1 MRHHVGLLALALLS
15 FLLHP
20 IDSVAQLNQQKP
32 SNIQDVGVTEHLGEK
47 IPMDLAFANAE
58 GDSITLKELFE
69 DGKPVLLNPVYYEC
83 PQLCSMIKE
92 AIFKGV
98 KDLQWNPGDDYNIV
112 TFSFDPDEG
121 PELAAENKEQYIT
134 KLDREG
140 AENGWHFL
148 TGNKNNIRSL
158 TEAVGFNYNEVENGQ
173 YAHGAVIMFLSPD
186 GTITRYLYGLKF
198 DEFNMRN
205 ALYEAAD
212 GNIGSSAEQVLL
224 YCYQYDADSNSYAP
238 VAWRIMKLGGFA
250 TMIILGIF
258 LGFMWV
264 RYRYSTNEKQIKEPN
279 GRA

>member
-1 MRHHVGLLALALLS
+1 MHYVGSLAIAIFG
-15 FLLHP
+15 FLLLP
-20 IDSVAQLNQQKP
+20 TDSVAQLNKQKP
-32 SNIQDVGVTEHLGEK
+32 KNIQDVGVTEQLGQQ
-47 IPMDLAFANAE
+47 IPLNLRFANAE
-58 GDSITLKELFE
+58 GDSITLQELFK

-98 KDLQWNPGDDYNIV
+98 KDLKWNPGTDYNIV
-112 TFSFDPDEG
+112 TFSFDPDEDTQ
-121 PELAAENKEQYIT
+121 LAAENKQQYIN
-134 KLDREG
+134 KLGRDG
-140 AENGWHFL
+140 AEDGWHFL
-148 TGNKNNIRSL
+148 TGNKENIQQL
-158 TEAVGFNYNEVENGQ
+158 TEAVGFNFNRLENGQ
-173 YAHGAVIMFLSPD
+173 YAHGAAIIFLSPD

-212 GNIGSSAEQVLL
+212 GEIGSTAEQVLL
-224 YCYQYDADSNSYAP
+224 YCYQYDADSNSYVP

-258 LGFMWV
+258 LGFMWI
-264 RYRYSTNEKQIKEPN
+264 RYRYSNNEKQIKEPN